1 MKMNKIFSSRKGGRK
16 IQWKKIS
23 LKRGNKSIKLKIGK
37 GICSQVENIVNY
49 AFKI

>member
-1 MKMNKIFSSRKGGRK
+1 MEKNLLKG
-16 IQWKKIS
+16 
-23 LKRGNKSIKLKIGK
+23 GNKSIKLKIGK